1 MTLYK
6 ENAQEHELKEQLDE
20 QEADLEDILKQ
31 TINFALSQKGV
42 SDYDRGRIAGI
53 CRITSYN
60 VCYTKLLRTFLQTE
74 VLNHEYDFMDD
85 DILKS
90 INVSEIIH
98 KVESFF
104 STSRNHRNNFV

>member
-53 CRITSYN
+53 CNAMEYAGFTVERIA
-60 VCYTKLLRTFLQTE
+60 
-74 VLNHEYDFMDD
+74 
-85 DILKS
+85 
-90 INVSEIIH
+90 EIKQNAMLGI
-98 KVESFF
+98 KGDSK
-104 STSRNHRNNFV
+104 